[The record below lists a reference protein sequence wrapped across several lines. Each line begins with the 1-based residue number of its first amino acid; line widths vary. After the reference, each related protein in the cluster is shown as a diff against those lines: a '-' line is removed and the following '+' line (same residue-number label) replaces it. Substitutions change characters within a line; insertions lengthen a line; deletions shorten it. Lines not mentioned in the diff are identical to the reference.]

1 VAAKAAGMRQATAK
15 ATRSRAVEALL
26 GGLAAGA
33 LLLDDADEE
42 GCRWAHGTA
51 EGISMAP
58 RALTTAS
65 YEPSPPLLAFLR
77 AAFYC
82 LSFPS
87 ALLLAV

>member
-1 VAAKAAGMRQATAK
+1 MQMG
-15 ATRSRAVEALL
+15 TRDCGRHLN
-26 GGLAAGA
+26 G
-33 LLLDDADEE
+33 
-42 GCRWAHGTA
+42 
-51 EGISMAP
+51 P

-77 AAFYC
+77 AAFDC

>member
-51 EGISMAP
+51 EGI
-58 RALTTAS
+58 
-65 YEPSPPLLAFLR
+65 
-77 AAFYC
+77 
-82 LSFPS
+82 
-87 ALLLAV
+87 